1 MIVIMSVFPLKEFRV
16 SYSLLIFRPRPLF
29 EPRFSKNISELDLID
44 SAGTEISVK
53 IISVLA
59 K

>member
-1 MIVIMSVFPLKEFRV
+1 MIVIMSAFPLKEFRV
-16 SYSLLIFRPRPLF
+16 LILYLF
-29 EPRFSKNISELDLID
+29 SGHDRCLNQGFQKNISELDLID